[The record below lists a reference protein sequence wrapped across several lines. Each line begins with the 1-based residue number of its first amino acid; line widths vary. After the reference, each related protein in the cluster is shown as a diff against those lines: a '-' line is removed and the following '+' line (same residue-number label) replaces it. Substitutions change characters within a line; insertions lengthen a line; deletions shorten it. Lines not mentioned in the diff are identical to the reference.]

1 MQSYYIGSRNLLL
14 HECQSALFFQTQIH
28 CHSILH
34 HCLGNGTFSRVFTL
48 VAFSWQVLELSED
61 LALLDSS
68 HYSLGTDPALPKTT
82 F

>member
-1 MQSYYIGSRNLLL
+1 MNVNPHYFSKLKYIVIPFSIIAWGTV
-14 HECQSALFFQTQIH
+14 LF
-28 CHSILH
+28 
-34 HCLGNGTFSRVFTL
+34 LGFLRWWLFLGKFPI
-48 VAFSWQVLELSED
+48 LELSED